1 MYVNAL
7 MYNGFFLPLKDF
19 ITYEQLISTLFL
31 LRHFLKIEVGVKSN
45 TVVQKAF
52 VQGLFW
58 KHV

>member
-1 MYVNAL
+1 MD
-7 MYNGFFLPLKDF
+7 FFLPLKDF
-19 ITYEQLISTLFL
+19 IIYEQLFSTLFL
-31 LRHFLKIEVGVKSN
+31 LRRFLKIEVGVKSN